1 MLILDFVEDFE
12 GRGKDFPLSL
22 VDSLDQL
29 VSHIGEGLVVRLC
42 LDVNGIVG
50 VIDLIV
56 EHVIVES
63 R

>member
-1 MLILDFVEDFE
+1 VLVLDLVEDFE
-12 GRGKDFPLSL
+12 GRGEDFTLSL

-42 LDVNGIVG
+42 LNVNRIIG
-50 VIDLIV
+50 VIDFIV

>member
-1 MLILDFVEDFE
+1 VLVLDFVEDFK
-12 GRGKDFPLSL
+12 GRGEDFPLSL

-29 VSHIGEGLVVRLC
+29 VSHIGEGLVVGLC
-42 LDVNGIVG
+42 LNVDGIVG

>member
-1 MLILDFVEDFE
+1 MLILDLVEDFE
-12 GRGKDFPLSL
+12 GRGKDFALSL
-22 VDSLDQL
+22 VNSLDQL
-29 VSHIGEGLVVRLC
+29 VSHIGEGLVVGLS
-42 LDVNGIVG
+42 LDVNRIVG